1 MFTRIRLTLL
11 PLVLFNSVDIVE
23 RINKHPMAIWK
34 TKIRTNMKRIILNF
48 YINPFVICRIIV

>member
-23 RINKHPMAIWK
+23 RINKHPMGYLENK
-34 TKIRTNMKRIILNF
+34 N
-48 YINPFVICRIIV
+48 